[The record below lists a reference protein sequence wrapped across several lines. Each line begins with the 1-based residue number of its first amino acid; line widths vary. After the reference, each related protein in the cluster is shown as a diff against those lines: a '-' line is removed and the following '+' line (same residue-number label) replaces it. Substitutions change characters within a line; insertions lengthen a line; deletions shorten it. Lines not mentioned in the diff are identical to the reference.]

1 MTDQPVILPP
11 SYLRLLLLILRMA
24 QDGERITQRS
34 LARAGGGRFPSYV
47 ILRLERARLPQRSL
61 ARAEGARFPSYV
73 IIRLKRLRELGL
85 VTFKDGERGT
95 IRPSCYARFYPEA
108 LTAGGQS

>member
-24 QDGERITQRS
+24 QDGERIT
-34 LARAGGGRFPSYV
+34 
-47 ILRLERARLPQRSL
+47 QRSL

-108 LTAGGQS
+108 LTAGGEDPAADPDERLRWEELTDGQRPVD